1 MLDVGACPIWCFPI
15 PFLEPV
21 PFSGMVN
28 GMSRSWNSGI
38 VILATALVFGA
49 ASCSKSPDEQ
59 ASIGAQTNA
68 PIVIEPNVSVG
79 KIRAGMTT
87 QQVIAELG
95 QPQRRTANALEYTRM
110 GLAVMPD
117 TNGIVQVV
125 MCGDVTGINGPLVK
139 AFTGRTTEGIG
150 MKSTRE
156 EVIKAFGEP
165 SGTERFPGAIESLN
179 YDRLGLTLTLESGK
193 VHHLIVRIRSE
204 PDRTIK
210 LEPAPGS
217 PPK

>member
-1 MLDVGACPIWCFPI
+1 
-15 PFLEPV
+15 
-21 PFSGMVN
+21 
-28 GMSRSWNSGI
+28 
-38 VILATALVFGA
+38 
-49 ASCSKSPDEQ
+49 
-59 ASIGAQTNA
+59 
-68 PIVIEPNVSVG
+68 
-79 KIRAGMTT
+79 
-87 QQVIAELG
+87 
-95 QPQRRTANALEYTRM
+95 
-110 GLAVMPD
+110 MPD

-139 AFTGRTTEGIG
+139 AFTGRTREGIG

-179 YDRLGLTLTLESGK
+179 YDRLGLTLTLESAK